1 MNDCVIRTEDVRF
14 NYEGENR
21 PSLDGVSICIRKGV
35 KTVILGANGA
45 GKSTLFYNFNG
56 ILYPDKGKV
65 LINDEPV
72 SYHRKGLKK
81 LRSKVSV
88 VLQNPDDQVFE
99 MTVRADVAYGPTNL
113 GLPQDEIDS
122 RVAEA
127 LRMVGLTDFADR
139 NPLQLSYGQ
148 RKRLAI
154 AGALAMRPEILI
166 MDEPTAG
173 LDAAIA
179 SDLMELAEILHVSGT
194 TVVISTHDV
203 DLAYAWADDI
213 HVMRHGKL
221 VYSGDPDVFFGNR
234 EDVYSVSLTP
244 PSYFSINRNMSK
256 TRGMGEAPYPK
267 TEPQMMMKFDSG
279 PRGKLTVC
287 PPGSDATGACT
298 GVYGPTA
305 RRDSPDADY
314 TSDGFDSCV
323 RRVLTGEDAV
333 LYCDPADLKAVQ
345 AKLTELGRFGEMF
358 EVEFVRPENEGNS

>member
-1 MNDCVIRTEDVRF
+1 MNDCVIQTEDVRF
-14 NYEGENR
+14 NYEGEDR
-21 PSLDGVSICIRKGV
+21 PSLDGVSIGIRKGV
-35 KTVILGANGA
+35 KSVILGANGA

-56 ILYPDKGKV
+56 ILCPDKGKV
-65 LINDEPV
+65 LINGELV

-99 MTVRADVAYGPTNL
+99 TTVRADVAYGPTNL

-122 RVAEA
+122 RVTEA

-256 TRGMGEAPYPK
+256 TRGMDEAPYPK

-279 PRGKLTVC
+279 SKGKLIVC

-333 LYCDPADLKAVQ
+333 LYCDSADLKAVQ
-345 AKLTELGRFGEMF
+345 TKLAELGRFGEMF
-358 EVEFVRPENEGNS
+358 EVEFV